1 MENVVIPNKYMN
13 KEYKQKYP
21 EWTRDEKKYYM
32 CLSDDLDSFFSCLL
46 LKKTLGYEITHY
58 YDFDELYQSDNYQND
73 GTILVG
79 IDMDIV
85 KSGYRV
91 WGNHCTCS
99 KSNSNAAN
107 INNIERINLNNYTAK
122 YAGSTLLQI
131 ISYYNLNISMLS
143 EEAMM
148 ILLAVDTTFKMY
160 GFNKENC
167 KYYLVDVLELP
178 ELYELCEKHT
188 QKEFYDLIEKYNLHE
203 KIYIENGML
212 ETSIDLKS
220 LEEIFNMPFVLPKIK
235 LHKIH
240 TYENIG
246 LHYDGYKR
254 IKKQLE
260 SEGKQIFTKA
270 WTQRTYVKISY

>member
-1 MENVVIPNKYMN
+1 MD

-21 EWTRDEKKYYM
+21 EWTRDGKKYYM
-32 CLSDDLDSFFSCLL
+32 TMSDDLDSFFSCLL
-46 LKKTLGYEITHY
+46 LKKILDYEITHY
-58 YDFDELYQSDNYQND
+58 YDFDGLYQGDNYIYD

-79 IDMDIV
+79 VDMDIV
-85 KSGYRV
+85 KPGYRV

-99 KSNSNAAN
+99 KNNLNAAN
-107 INNIERINLNNYTAK
+107 INNIEKINLNNYCNK
-122 YAGSTLLQI
+122 FAGSTLLQI
-131 ISYYNLNISMLS
+131 ISYYNLDISMLS

-160 GFNKENC
+160 SFNKNNC
-167 KYYLVDVLELP
+167 KYYLVDILELP
-178 ELYELCEKHT
+178 ELYALCEEHS
-188 QKEFYDLIEKYNLHE
+188 QEEFYDLIKKYNLHE
-203 KIYIENGML
+203 KIYIENGVL
-212 ETSIDLKS
+212 ETEIDLKS
-220 LEEIFNMPFVLPKIK
+220 LEKIFNMPFILPKNK
-235 LHKIH
+235 FELVH

-260 SEGKQIFTKA
+260 AEGKQIFTKA